1 VVRFLACTATGRAR
15 HRGRL
20 DVQLGEP
27 GLKFAEQLVAIGR
40 GQEFALFA
48 IGSNVSVPEVQF
60 VQSDFLAGL

>member
-1 VVRFLACTATGRAR
+1 MRLATAPQFKMTALLRFSLSLA
-15 HRGRL
+15 L
-20 DVQLGEP
+20 NSPSSSSQS
-27 GLKFAEQLVAIGR
+27 